1 MTVDLERRPG
11 GRQHFTLGPIE
22 KAVAVGSLGLCVTVA
37 GWFVRSIN
45 NQQETLQT
53 LVTQQAVTNSQL
65 TTISGQ
71 LLDIPA
77 LRAQTAEIKIR
88 TDRLEQDVREM
99 RQTRGLK

>member
-1 MTVDLERRPG
+1 MTVDLERKPG
-11 GRQHFTLGPIE
+11 GRQHFILGPIE
-22 KAVAVGSLGLCVTVA
+22 RWLVTGAGLMVLAVG
-37 GWFVRSIN
+37 GWFVKSVN
-45 NQQETLQT
+45 NQQDTLQT

>member
-1 MTVDLERRPG
+1 MDLEQSNN
-11 GRQHFTLGPIE
+11 GRQHFTLGPVERWLVAGAGLMVI
-22 KAVAVGSLGLCVTVA
+22 AVG
-37 GWFVRSIN
+37 GWFVKSIN
-45 NQQETLQT
+45 EQQKTLQT
-53 LVTQQAVTNSQL
+53 VVTQQAVTNSQL